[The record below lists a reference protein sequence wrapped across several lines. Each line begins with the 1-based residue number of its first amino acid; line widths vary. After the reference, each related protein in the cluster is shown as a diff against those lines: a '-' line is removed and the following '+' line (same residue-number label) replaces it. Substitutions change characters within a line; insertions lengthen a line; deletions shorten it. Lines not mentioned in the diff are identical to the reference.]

1 MKKRMKNA
9 ELKDY
14 IKACR
19 KAGREE
25 EIAAHGRPV
34 AVFRIHKSK
43 KAYDRK
49 RMKAADKKSLPF
61 FIPSLSNALM
71 TDSGSLVSGNLGIRL
86 FEQN

>member
-61 FIPSLSNALM
+61 FVPKP
-71 TDSGSLVSGNLGIRL
+71 VIRIYRYPL
-86 FEQN
+86 KYGHSVYGV

>member
-61 FIPSLSNALM
+61 FVPKSFKCPDDRFGFIGVGKFGHSL
-71 TDSGSLVSGNLGIRL
+71 D
-86 FEQN
+86 

>member
-1 MKKRMKNA
+1 MKNA

-71 TDSGSLVSGNLGIRL
+71 TDSGSLVSGNLGIPL
-86 FEQN
+86 IEQN